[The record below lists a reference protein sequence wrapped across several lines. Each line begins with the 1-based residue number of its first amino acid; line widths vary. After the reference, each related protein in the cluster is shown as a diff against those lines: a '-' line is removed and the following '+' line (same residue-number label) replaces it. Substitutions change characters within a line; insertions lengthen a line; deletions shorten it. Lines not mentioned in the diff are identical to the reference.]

1 MGDCRIRTGRL
12 FQRGTIR
19 LKNESLKREVWKDF
33 GQRFRLVADRVLPVA
48 KDIKLFKGK
57 L

>member
-1 MGDCRIRTGRL
+1 MGDCLIRTGRL

-19 LKNESLKREVWKDF
+19 LKNESLKSEVRKHF
-33 GQRFRLVADRVLPVA
+33 GRRFKLVADRVLPVA